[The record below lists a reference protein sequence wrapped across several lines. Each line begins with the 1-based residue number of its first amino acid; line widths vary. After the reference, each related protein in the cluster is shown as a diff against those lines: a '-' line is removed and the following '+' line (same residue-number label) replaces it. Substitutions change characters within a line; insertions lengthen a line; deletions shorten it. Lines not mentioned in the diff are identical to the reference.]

1 MELVLEVISRL
12 ILAGYYFILLMLAS
26 RQIKVRLLPNSKYV
40 IYSNYVNEKNRSQ
53 YEDKIHYYKL
63 MAKGVMI
70 QLIGLLWASFVVY
83 HLWFTLISVIAAICV
98 LIESTLANWI
108 FPKNMRWKD
117 WIVLYMKRVVGI
129 IVDGYLVIALLALC
143 FIY

>member
-53 YEDKIHYYKL
+53 YEDKIHYYKDR
-63 MAKGVMI
+63 K
-70 QLIGLLWASFVVY
+70 SVV
-83 HLWFTLISVIAAICV
+83 
-98 LIESTLANWI
+98 
-108 FPKNMRWKD
+108 
-117 WIVLYMKRVVGI
+117 
-129 IVDGYLVIALLALC
+129 
-143 FIY
+143 